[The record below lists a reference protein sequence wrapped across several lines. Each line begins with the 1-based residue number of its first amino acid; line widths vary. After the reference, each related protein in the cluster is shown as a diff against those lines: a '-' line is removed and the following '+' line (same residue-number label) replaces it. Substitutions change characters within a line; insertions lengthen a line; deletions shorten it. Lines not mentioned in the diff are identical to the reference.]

1 MRNSV
6 QVESRTSEE
15 THGLGVRLG
24 RLAQPGDVLLFQ
36 GELASGKTV
45 LAQGVGEGLAVQEPV
60 TSSSYVL
67 MAEYHG
73 RLTLY
78 HADLFRLD
86 DPAQV
91 AELALEEVAAAGVLI
106 VEWPERA
113 WGELPAERL
122 LVVIE
127 ETEREET
134 ESGRKLTLTA
144 RGTRY
149 DALLEALANDGSRRE
164 ESARAG
170 G

>member
-1 MRNSV
+1 M
-6 QVESRTSEE
+6 QFTSSTPDA

-24 RLAQPGDVLLFQ
+24 RLAQAGDVLLFQ
-36 GELASGKTV
+36 GELGSGKTV

-113 WGELPAERL
+113 WGELPAEHL
-122 LVVIE
+122 LVGIE
-127 ETEREET
+127 ETGG
-134 ESGRKLTLTA
+134 GRKLTLTA

-149 DALLEALANDGSRRE
+149 DELLEALANDGSRKE
-164 ESARAG
+164 ESAKAG

>member
-1 MRNSV
+1 M
-6 QVESRTSEE
+6 QFTSSTPNA

-36 GELASGKTV
+36 GELGSGKTV

-91 AELALEEVAAAGVLI
+91 AELALEEVAAPGVLI

-127 ETEREET
+127 EMGAKRRRAA
-134 ESGRKLTLTA
+134 ES
-144 RGTRY
+144 
-149 DALLEALANDGSRRE
+149 
-164 ESARAG
+164 
-170 G
+170 

>member
-1 MRNSV
+1 M
-6 QVESRTSEE
+6 
-15 THGLGVRLG
+15 
-24 RLAQPGDVLLFQ
+24 
-36 GELASGKTV
+36 

-67 MAEYHG
+67 IAEYHG

-122 LVVIE
+122 LVAIE
-127 ETEREET
+127 ETN
-134 ESGRKLTLTA
+134 SGRKLTLTA
-144 RGTRY
+144 RGARY
-149 DALLEALANDGSRRE
+149 DALLKALANDGSRRE

>member
-1 MRNSV
+1 M
-6 QVESRTSEE
+6 QFTSSTPNA

-36 GELASGKTV
+36 GELGSGKTV
-45 LAQGVGEGLAVQEPV
+45 LAQGVGEGLFVQEPV

-106 VEWPERA
+106 VEWPDRA

-122 LVVIE
+122 LVAI
-127 ETEREET
+127 EET

-144 RGTRY
+144 RGARY
-149 DALLEALANDGSRRE
+149 DALLEALANEGSRKE
-164 ESARAG
+164 ESANAG

>member
-1 MRNSV
+1 MQFASSTPNS
-6 QVESRTSEE
+6 

-36 GELASGKTV
+36 GELGSGKTV

-86 DPAQV
+86 DPSQV

-122 LVVIE
+122 VVAIE
-127 ETEREET
+127 ETEG
-134 ESGRKLTLTA
+134 GRKLTLTA

-149 DALLEALANDGSRRE
+149 DKLLEALANNGCRKE
-164 ESARAG
+164 ESANAG

>member
-1 MRNSV
+1 MQFASATP
-6 QVESRTSEE
+6 ED
-15 THGLGVRLG
+15 THALGVRLG

-36 GELASGKTV
+36 GELGSGKTV
-45 LAQGVGEGLAVQEPV
+45 LAQGVGEGLAVQELV

-67 MAEYHG
+67 MAEYYG

-91 AELALEEVAAAGVLI
+91 AELALEEVAAEGVLI
-106 VEWPERA
+106 VEWPDRA

-122 LVVIE
+122 LVAIE
-127 ETEREET
+127 ETD
-134 ESGRKLTLTA
+134 SGRKLTLTA
-144 RGTRY
+144 RGARY
-149 DALLEALANDGSRRE
+149 DKLLEALANGGGRRE

>member
-1 MRNSV
+1 MQFASSTP
-6 QVESRTSEE
+6 EH

-24 RLAQPGDVLLFQ
+24 RLAQPGDVLLLQ
-36 GELASGKTV
+36 GEMGSGKTV
-45 LAQGVGEGLAVQEPV
+45 LAQGVGEGLAVREPV

-127 ETEREET
+127 ETEG
-134 ESGRKLTLTA
+134 GRKLTLTA
-144 RGTRY
+144 RGARN
-149 DALLEALANDGSRRE
+149 DALLEALANDGSRSE

>member
-1 MRNSV
+1 MQFAS
-6 QVESRTSEE
+6 STPDA

-36 GELASGKTV
+36 GELGSGKTV

-86 DPAQV
+86 DPTQV
-91 AELALEEVAAAGVLI
+91 AELALEEVAAPGVLI

-113 WGELPAERL
+113 WGELPSEHL
-122 LVVIE
+122 LVAIE
-127 ETEREET
+127 ETAG
-134 ESGRKLTLTA
+134 GRLLTLTA
-144 RGTRY
+144 RGARYTAHGTRY
-149 DALLEALANDGSRRE
+149 DELLEALANDGSRRE
-164 ESARAG
+164 ESANAG

>member
-1 MRNSV
+1 MQFASSTPNA
-6 QVESRTSEE
+6 

-36 GELASGKTV
+36 GELGSGKTV

-67 MAEYHG
+67 MAEYYG

-91 AELALEEVAAAGVLI
+91 AELALEEVAATGVLI

-113 WGELPAERL
+113 WGQLPAERL

-127 ETEREET
+127 ETEGEET
-134 ESGRKLTLTA
+134 ESARKLTLTA
-144 RGTRY
+144 RGARY

>member
-1 MRNSV
+1 MQFDSSTP
-6 QVESRTSEE
+6 ED
-15 THGLGVRLG
+15 THGLGARLG

-36 GELASGKTV
+36 GELGSGKTV
-45 LAQGVGEGLAVQEPV
+45 LAQGAGEGLAVQEPV

-67 MAEYHG
+67 LTEYHG

-113 WGELPAERL
+113 WGELPAEHL
-122 LVVIE
+122 LVVIA
-127 ETEREET
+127 ETEGEET
-134 ESGRKLTLTA
+134 ESGRKVTLTA

-149 DALLEALANDGSRRE
+149 DRLLEALASDGSRKE
-164 ESARAG
+164 ESAKAG

>member
-1 MRNSV
+1 M
-6 QVESRTSEE
+6 QFTSSTPSA

-24 RLAQPGDVLLFQ
+24 RLAQAGDVLLFQ
-36 GELASGKTV
+36 GELGSGKTV

-113 WGELPAERL
+113 WGELPAEHL
-122 LVVIE
+122 LVAI
-127 ETEREET
+127 EET

-144 RGTRY
+144 RGARY
-149 DALLEALANDGSRRE
+149 DALLRSLADDGSRKE
-164 ESARAG
+164 ESARASG
-170 G
+170 

>member
-1 MRNSV
+1 M
-6 QVESRTSEE
+6 QFTSSTPSA

-36 GELASGKTV
+36 GELGSGKTV

-113 WGELPAERL
+113 WGELPAEHL
-122 LVVIE
+122 LVAI
-127 ETEREET
+127 EET

-149 DALLEALANDGSRRE
+149 DKLLEALANDGCRKE
-164 ESARAG
+164 ESANAG